1 MDVLSAMTPAVV
13 TVGPN
18 HTLQQ
23 AAQKMA
29 EHNVGSAVIV
39 DPDGQGP
46 GIITERDVLRAVAKG
61 EDPSLAV
68 VGDYLTE
75 DATVCEPTASLV
87 EAAGAMIRG
96 GFRHVVIVDGGRV
109 VGILSMRDVVRRWLQ
124 E

>member
-1 MDVLSAMTPAVV
+1 MDVRSAMTPAVV
-13 TVGPN
+13 TVGPS

-29 EHNVGSAVIV
+29 EHNVGSAIII
-39 DPDGQGP
+39 DPDGLGP

-61 EDPSLAV
+61 DNPSEAV
-68 VGDYLTE
+68 VGDYLTDE
-75 DATVCEPTASLV
+75 ATVCEPGASLV
-87 EAAGAMIRG
+87 EAAGAMVRG
-96 GFRHVVIVDGGRV
+96 GFRHIVVVEGSRV

>member
-1 MDVLSAMTPAVV
+1 MDVGSAMTPAVV
-13 TVGPN
+13 TVGPS

-39 DPDGQGP
+39 DPDGMGP

-61 EDPSLAV
+61 ENPSQAV
-68 VGDYLTE
+68 VGDYLTDE
-75 DATVCEPTASLV
+75 ATVCEPGAALA
-87 EAAGAMIRG
+87 EAARAMVRG
-96 GFRHVVIVDGGRV
+96 GFRHIVVVEGSRV